1 MQSKRAT
8 WAVISVLLPIVLL
21 VGYLFGGFVA
31 MVVLVVGGA
40 ALWTVSTFA
49 AVGFI
54 VVLAS
59 IWLWRRRS
67 LWIE

>member
-1 MQSKRAT
+1 VQSKRAT
-8 WAVISVLLPIVLL
+8 WAVISVLLPIALM

-49 AVGFI
+49 AVGII